1 MDFDCDFNAPMFVDF
16 QNMDGDHQEQEQA
29 EAYFDVHHP
38 DHERDQIDMKNNAQ
52 STEVNSH
59 FGHCTESNLKSN
71 DSENLLKTDAKAQAM
86 DEDVQVCDCKK
97 HT

>member
-52 STEVNSH
+52 SNEVNSE
-59 FGHCTESNLKSN
+59 FSHCTESILKSN
-71 DSENLLKTDAKAQAM
+71 DSENLSKTDAKSQAM
-86 DEDVQVCDCKK
+86 DEDVKVRNC
-97 HT
+97 

>member
-52 STEVNSH
+52 SNEVNSE
-59 FGHCTESNLKSN
+59 FGHCTESILKSN
-71 DSENLLKTDAKAQAM
+71 DSENLSKTDAKSQAM
-86 DEDVQVCDCKK
+86 DEDVKVRDC
-97 HT
+97 